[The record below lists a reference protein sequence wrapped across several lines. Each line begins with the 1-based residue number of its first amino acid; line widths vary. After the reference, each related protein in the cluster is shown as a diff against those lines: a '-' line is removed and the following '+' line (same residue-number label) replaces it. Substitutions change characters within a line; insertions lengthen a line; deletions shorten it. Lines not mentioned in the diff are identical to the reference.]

1 MINDLGLLLD
11 QVVPKRMNLWF
22 DSNPSPSRVQPAL
35 EDLAKRSVEVDLY
48 TSSRSGEG
56 ASYLKALTGPG
67 SLCKVTSCQG
77 FVSASTAELL
87 PTSVTSLTI
96 STDFQ
101 SLPALAAALARLE
114 DLDWFYVRVTDDA
127 LPDLETLPP
136 GPRGRSPRWC
146 HAARRMCLAG
156 RYAALSVCPVRGEV
170 SEPLTRQL
178 HDRGVWVED
187 LYVNCSSSDA
197 AIDRDRQ
204 HDLAL
209 DLGVP
214 PVWLSSEL
222 E

>member
-1 MINDLGLLLD
+1 MTVPKAIVKTAVDILSNQIRDSHRDLTDYFLCIIEEINQDEDVIKLNVGLLKNCDQWTITGDMINGLGLLLD
-11 QVVPKRMNLWF
+11 QVVPERMNLWF

-114 DLDWFYVRVTDDA
+114 DLDWFCEYQPAFMFSFLLYTTDNK
-127 LPDLETLPP
+127 LWIIYT
-136 GPRGRSPRWC
+136 
-146 HAARRMCLAG
+146 
-156 RYAALSVCPVRGEV
+156 V
-170 SEPLTRQL
+170 
-178 HDRGVWVED
+178 
-187 LYVNCSSSDA
+187 
-197 AIDRDRQ
+197 
-204 HDLAL
+204 
-209 DLGVP
+209 
-214 PVWLSSEL
+214 
-222 E
+222 

>member
-114 DLDWFYVRVTDDA
+114 DLDWF
-127 LPDLETLPP
+127 
-136 GPRGRSPRWC
+136 C
-146 HAARRMCLAG
+146 
-156 RYAALSVCPVRGEV
+156 EV